1 MDLQGAVRVDGK
13 TYLWTGQTETT
24 IEAFSANLSAVRITP
39 TRTIFVLQA
48 GPINVTITYLSPI
61 EPSDWVLQS
70 FPFSYVYFE
79 AASLDGRP
87 HTIQVYSE
95 LTGEWLSNDW
105 YNSAIRWNQ
114 YSTDSV
120 VTHILLE
127 NPQKYVEVRMLARD
141 VEAYFAMASRANLTW
156 QIDGNEN
163 PRRQFQAEGVL
174 TNTSSTAFTTIEPDI
189 VLFGISADLGQ
200 IQSTSSP
207 VVWAFGVVRNPS
219 IGYTS
224 VDKMTQDLSPYYV
237 TRYPGTSMAQ
247 AIDDFTA
254 RFMQLQQR
262 AVALDDAI
270 LGSASKIST
279 QYADLVSLAARQTMG
294 SLDFTVSTGADGKPN
309 ASDVRIFMKDTSG
322 TTAVGRVNPVEKMYG
337 ALPMLIYLNASL
349 VGPLLAPLLDAQ
361 DGMLEQ
367 PSAAQDLG
375 LAYPNATGVT
385 WGPNLDIEQ
394 SGNMLIMLYAHA
406 RFSSDGTLIQRHYSL
421 AKRWTNYLVNN
432 SLHPSSLQVSADTEA
447 GSPANMTNLALKGI
461 IGVKSMAEMSRALG
475 KDADAQLYDGHATA
489 LAAAWKSLALS
500 SDGSHLL
507 GVYGDQ
513 QSWALM
519 YNIYADRLLGTGI
532 VNHSILQGQTA
543 FYKTLLNS
551 APSFGL
557 PLTDTSGATNA
568 AWILFTAAIV
578 TDDGVRDSLISGVW
592 NRASFNQTEGPF
604 PDSYDTSTGAVPS
617 SSALTN
623 TSPSFGAMFALLA
636 LSVPNTTI
644 SVTPSQSSYD
654 PSGAS
659 PTGFGGQS
667 GQGDPSRVHGAP
679 VGAIVGTAVGSIA
692 AVLLIGAAVYFVR
705 RRRDDDGTEDQG
717 QSTTDVRRP
726 SMPHLSSETQPS
738 TGTMDTLR
746 SLSAQPAFFP
756 RSGTVIPPTKF
767 NRQTHAAESLL
778 SPSPEDMDMAPRDV
792 GAPPSSARSASRD
805 GAGGYRTDIAGLHVE
820 MENLR
825 RAMQGMRAEAPPE
838 YIG

>member
-1 MDLQGAVRVDGK
+1 MLRLSWLVSVFAAGILAQSPPQTFFPASVPLAIRSPYMSIWSATSNVSAPPSDSWPLFWGQHARIDLSHGSQTIMDLQGTVRVDGK

-61 EPSDWVLQS
+61 EPSEWVLQS

-95 LTGEWLSNDW
+95 LTQLTGDLIEWLSNDW
-105 YNSAIRWNQ
+105 YDSTIRWNQ

-174 TNTSSTAFTTIEPDI
+174 TNTSSTAFATIAPDI

-207 VVWAFGVVRNPS
+207 VAWALGVVRNPS

-224 VDKMTQDLSPYYV
+224 ADKMTQDLSPYYV
-237 TRYPGTSMAQ
+237 TRYPGTSMTQ

-254 RFMQLQQR
+254 RFMELQQR

-322 TTAVGRVNPVEKMYG
+322 TTAVGRVNPVEKMYA

-349 VGPLLAPLLDAQ
+349 VGPLLVPLLDAQ
-361 DGMLEQ
+361 DGMLVQ

-375 LAYPNATGVT
+375 MIPLQ
-385 WGPNLDIEQ
+385 LDACTVADHILE

-406 RFSSDGTLIQRHYSL
+406 RFSGDGTLIQRHYSL
-421 AKRWTNYLVNN
+421 AKRWTNYLVDN
-432 SLHPSSLQVSADTEA
+432 SLDPSSLQVSTDTEA
-447 GSPANMTNLALKGI
+447 GTPANTTNLALKGI
-461 IGVKSMAEMSRALG
+461 IGVKSMAEMCRALG
-475 KDADAQLYDGHATA
+475 EDADAQLYDGHAAA
-489 LAAAWKSLALS
+489 LAAAWQSLALS

-532 VNHSILQGQTA
+532 VNHSVSCACSPTDFHLLMSTQILQGQTV

-551 APSFGL
+551 
-557 PLTDTSGATNA
+557 

-578 TDDGVRDSLISGVW
+578 TDDGVRDSLIRGVW

-623 TSPSFGAMFALLA
+623 
-636 LSVPNTTI
+636 
-644 SVTPSQSSYD
+644 
-654 PSGAS
+654 AS
-659 PTGFGGQS
+659 
-667 GQGDPSRVHGAP
+667 
-679 VGAIVGTAVGSIA
+679 
-692 AVLLIGAAVYFVR
+692 
-705 RRRDDDGTEDQG
+705 
-717 QSTTDVRRP
+717 
-726 SMPHLSSETQPS
+726 
-738 TGTMDTLR
+738 
-746 SLSAQPAFFP
+746 
-756 RSGTVIPPTKF
+756 
-767 NRQTHAAESLL
+767 
-778 SPSPEDMDMAPRDV
+778 
-792 GAPPSSARSASRD
+792 
-805 GAGGYRTDIAGLHVE
+805 
-820 MENLR
+820 
-825 RAMQGMRAEAPPE
+825 
-838 YIG
+838 